1 VKKKKKV
8 KFHPMFFSFYYLY
21 AGACGMDRRQNTYI
35 MDKGFKGGV
44 SNSDVLLQRAE
55 KEQRSEI
62 ARNTK
67 RQTSLTLRKKK
78 KLKDHRTWG
87 AGSQEV

>member
-1 VKKKKKV
+1 
-8 KFHPMFFSFYYLY
+8 
-21 AGACGMDRRQNTYI
+21 

-78 KLKDHRTWG
+78 K
-87 AGSQEV
+87 S